1 MEVERGR
8 FVFIDLYS
16 KVNQKSRGENITL
29 PCDHLLTGLLFTC
42 QVVRVGHL
50 DHVGVVVVQ
59 NSVLRRM
66 RGIWIEGSYSS
77 VMRSSLLRENICVPW
92 PRLLLLRYL
101 LPT

>member
-16 KVNQKSRGENITL
+16 KINQKSRGENITL
-29 PCDHLLTGLLFTC
+29 PCDHSFPGLLFTC

-59 NSVLRRM
+59 NSFLWHM
-66 RGIWIEGSYSS
+66 RGTWIEGSYSS
-77 VMRSSLLRENICVPW
+77 VMRTSL
-92 PRLLLLRYL
+92 
-101 LPT
+101 